1 MILHPELEN
10 YPVDNLLFVGAEE
23 FSLVV
28 RLIDLSE
35 GDVDGVRQAWVLVE
49 MWFPWSDL
57 AEFRKVGLA
66 LRVLVLLGGEGLYSG
81 MLGSAS
87 SLSLLGL
94 LVPSLSLVGVRAGSC
109 CWP

>member
-1 MILHPELEN
+1 M
-10 YPVDNLLFVGAEE
+10 
-23 FSLVV
+23 VV

-35 GDVDGVRQAWVLVE
+35 GDVDGVRLAWALVE

-57 AEFRKVGLA
+57 AVFREVGLP
-66 LRVLVLLGGEGLYSG
+66 LSVLVLLGGEWLYSVI
-81 MLGSAS
+81 LGSAS
-87 SLSLLGL
+87 SLSLPGS